1 MSLQTSSIVSH
12 SDPSDDFSV
21 SRIML
26 SKLIGA
32 SWVIRYGVLALALWK
47 FIMSLVR
54 GGELPGLGD
63 DDVDELDDVS
73 LSMKRL
79 L

>member
-1 MSLQTSSIVSH
+1 MLLISLHTSSIVSH
-12 SDPSDDFSV
+12 SDPSEDFSV

-32 SWVIRYGVLALALWK
+32 SCVIRYGVLVLALWK

-54 GGELPGLGD
+54 GGEFPGLGD
-63 DDVDELDDVS
+63 DDVDEFDDVS
-73 LSMKRL
+73 
-79 L
+79 